1 MYRPD
6 RRPGPQEA
14 ADWYQRYIARVPDI
28 DIVSVLH
35 RLGNSTPPFLGT
47 IDDEQWI
54 FRYETNKW
62 SLKESIIHV
71 IDTERI
77 MAYRALRIARGDQ
90 TPLIGFSQDN
100 YVPAS
105 NAALRTPTSI
115 ITEYRAVREAT
126 LELFRHFDEAAWNRT
141 GFASG
146 SPVSVLALAYII
158 AGHELHHLEL
168 TRTLYL
174 KLEA

>member
-47 IDDEQWI
+47 LTDEQWAH
-54 FRYETNKW
+54 RYAADKW

-71 IDTERI
+71 IDTERV

-90 TPLIGFSQDN
+90 TPLVGFSQDA
-100 YVPAS
+100 YVPNS
-105 NAALRTPTSI
+105 YAALRTPTSI

-126 LELFRHFDEAAWNRT
+126 LELFRHFDRRAWEQL
-141 GFASG
+141 GYASG
-146 SPVSVLALAYII
+146 SPVSTLALAYII
-158 AGHELHHLEL
+158 AGHELHHLAL
-168 TRTLYL
+168 TRTQYL
-174 KLEA
+174 GFEA